1 MLLFFSGQKP
11 LNTLSMLQ
19 NVGPSIN
26 ILHLSVKYIV
36 DEGGGVSLL
45 EMGWDC
51 CPEELTGHRG
61 HSKCLPV
68 SRKS

>member
-1 MLLFFSGQKP
+1 
-11 LNTLSMLQ
+11 MLQ

-36 DEGGGVSLL
+36 DEGGGVRDGVGLL
-45 EMGWDC
+45 
-51 CPEELTGHRG
+51 PEELTGHRG

>member
-1 MLLFFSGQKP
+1 MCQKP

-51 CPEELTGHRG
+51 CP
-61 HSKCLPV
+61 
-68 SRKS
+68 KS